1 MTKARP
7 HVIFFFFFLITVII
21 LVVVRIFFNF
31 LSLSHDSVAS
41 LKGFILSSNVVQR
54 LGLLHFRIFFF
65 ISGHEYLTAS
75 HVIREAPLELY

>member
-1 MTKARP
+1 MTKARQ
-7 HVIFFFFFLITVII
+7 HVIIFFLITIII

-54 LGLLHFRIFFF
+54 LGLLHFRIFF